1 MGVELDRKR
10 ARDESGRLVEER
22 RRCRSHA
29 KTWRRR
35 KAVVVGAAQ
44 LERRDLGQVKEG
56 GRSERFWRGRG
67 KGATV
72 SSCPLCAP
80 EPSWDLQAVWLG
92 ILLQKLRKMEKS
104 CSGCSEPVEPAGGTL
119 LSGCVRLLNASSR
132 LDEEQ
137 RALTTT
143 NKEKKADAASLL
155 GDGHTRDCGHFCHRG
170 QLLCLRRVVS
180 SAEGARWTP
189 VSGTGQDGT
198 DTVRAAAGCVV
209 PCRERRLPLENKA
222 SGSSQTERKRRP
234 GPGPAAPERNY
245 CQTQEQ
251 PIFSARA
258 HVFQIDPTTKRN
270 WIPAS
275 KHAVTVSFFYDAN
288 RNVYRIISVGG
299 TKAIINCT
307 VTPSMTFTKTS
318 QKFGQWADS
327 RANTVYG
334 LGFATEQQL
343 HQFSDK
349 FKEVKD
355 AARLAREKSQDKE
368 LANTA
373 LTIAAPQDL
382 SDELQSPPVMC
393 VNGPEDKLFRSQSAD
408 ITLSSEKERIKKML
422 SEGSICEMN
431 LEAELFTLQD
441 SNSKLVAALHEAN
454 ANVEQWKKQLAA
466 YQEETDRLRDQV
478 AELEAHGGQ
487 GPSDLLKDE
496 LTQSLEELEA
506 LLKAKD
512 EEIHILQSK
521 KAEYHEMEHERD
533 QAIHRLRETEM
544 RNSDLERRI
553 QNSEQNLNNSLEE
566 RDRMDSEIQRAIE
579 ILDIKIFDLNDL
591 RQSLVKLIDK

>member
-1 MGVELDRKR
+1 MFP
-10 ARDESGRLVEER
+10 
-22 RRCRSHA
+22 H
-29 KTWRRR
+29 
-35 KAVVVGAAQ
+35 
-44 LERRDLGQVKEG
+44 
-56 GRSERFWRGRG
+56 
-67 KGATV
+67 
-72 SSCPLCAP
+72 
-80 EPSWDLQAVWLG
+80 
-92 ILLQKLRKMEKS
+92 
-104 CSGCSEPVEPAGGTL
+104 
-119 LSGCVRLLNASSR
+119 
-132 LDEEQ
+132 
-137 RALTTT
+137 
-143 NKEKKADAASLL
+143 
-155 GDGHTRDCGHFCHRG
+155 H
-170 QLLCLRRVVS
+170 
-180 SAEGARWTP
+180 
-189 VSGTGQDGT
+189 
-198 DTVRAAAGCVV
+198 
-209 PCRERRLPLENKA
+209 RER
-222 SGSSQTERKRRP
+222 
-234 GPGPAAPERNY
+234 
-245 CQTQEQ
+245 EQ

-275 KHAVTVSFFYDAN
+275 KHAVTVSFFYDAT

-343 HQFSDK
+343 HQFAEK

-373 LTIAAPQDL
+373 LTIAAP
-382 SDELQSPPVMC
+382 QSPPVMC

-454 ANVEQWKKQLAA
+454 ANVEQWKKQLTA
-466 YQEETDRLRDQV
+466 YQEETERLRDQV
-478 AELEAHGGQ
+478 ADLEAH

-521 KAEYHEMEHERD
+521 KGEYHEMEHQRD
-533 QAIHRLRETEM
+533 EAIHRLREMEM

-553 QNSEQNLNNSLEE
+553 QNTEQNLSNSLED
-566 RDRMDSEIQRAIE
+566 RDRLDTEIQRAIE

>member
-1 MGVELDRKR
+1 MFP
-10 ARDESGRLVEER
+10 
-22 RRCRSHA
+22 H
-29 KTWRRR
+29 
-35 KAVVVGAAQ
+35 
-44 LERRDLGQVKEG
+44 
-56 GRSERFWRGRG
+56 
-67 KGATV
+67 
-72 SSCPLCAP
+72 
-80 EPSWDLQAVWLG
+80 
-92 ILLQKLRKMEKS
+92 
-104 CSGCSEPVEPAGGTL
+104 
-119 LSGCVRLLNASSR
+119 
-132 LDEEQ
+132 
-137 RALTTT
+137 
-143 NKEKKADAASLL
+143 
-155 GDGHTRDCGHFCHRG
+155 H
-170 QLLCLRRVVS
+170 
-180 SAEGARWTP
+180 
-189 VSGTGQDGT
+189 
-198 DTVRAAAGCVV
+198 
-209 PCRERRLPLENKA
+209 RER
-222 SGSSQTERKRRP
+222 
-234 GPGPAAPERNY
+234 
-245 CQTQEQ
+245 EQ
-251 PIFSARA
+251 PIFSTRA
-258 HVFQIDPTTKRN
+258 HVFQIDPATKRN

-275 KHAVTVSFFYDAN
+275 KHAVSVSFFFDSN

-299 TKAIINCT
+299 TKAIINCI

-343 HQFSDK
+343 HQFSEK

-382 SDELQSPPVMC
+382 SDDLQSPPVMC

-441 SNSKLVAALHEAN
+441 SNSKLVVALHEAN
-454 ANVEQWKKQLAA
+454 ANVEQWKKQLVA
-466 YQEETDRLRDQV
+466 YQEETERLREQV
-478 AELEAHGGQ
+478 ADLEAHGGH

-521 KAEYHEMEHERD
+521 KTDYHEIERDRD
-533 QAIHRLRETEM
+533 QAIHRLREVEM
-544 RNSDLERRI
+544 RNSELERRI
-553 QNSEQNLNNSLEE
+553 QNTEQNLSNSLED
-566 RDRMDSEIQRAIE
+566 RDRMDTELQRAIE

-591 RQSLVKLIDK
+591 RQSLVKLMDK

>member
-1 MGVELDRKR
+1 MYP
-10 ARDESGRLVEER
+10 
-22 RRCRSHA
+22 H
-29 KTWRRR
+29 
-35 KAVVVGAAQ
+35 
-44 LERRDLGQVKEG
+44 
-56 GRSERFWRGRG
+56 
-67 KGATV
+67 
-72 SSCPLCAP
+72 
-80 EPSWDLQAVWLG
+80 
-92 ILLQKLRKMEKS
+92 
-104 CSGCSEPVEPAGGTL
+104 
-119 LSGCVRLLNASSR
+119 
-132 LDEEQ
+132 
-137 RALTTT
+137 
-143 NKEKKADAASLL
+143 
-155 GDGHTRDCGHFCHRG
+155 H
-170 QLLCLRRVVS
+170 
-180 SAEGARWTP
+180 
-189 VSGTGQDGT
+189 
-198 DTVRAAAGCVV
+198 
-209 PCRERRLPLENKA
+209 RER
-222 SGSSQTERKRRP
+222 
-234 GPGPAAPERNY
+234 
-245 CQTQEQ
+245 EQ

-258 HVFQIDPTTKRN
+258 HVFQIDPSTKRN

-307 VTPSMTFTKTS
+307 ITPSMSFTKTS

-373 LTIAAPQDL
+373 LNIAAPQF
-382 SDELQSPPVMC
+382 SQSPPVMC

-408 ITLSSEKERIKKML
+408 ITLSAEKERIKKML

-431 LEAELFTLQD
+431 LDAELFTLQD
-441 SNSKLVAALHEAN
+441 SNTKLVAALHEAN

-466 YQEETDRLRDQV
+466 YQEETDRLREQV
-478 AELEAHGGQ
+478 AELEAHGGH

-512 EEIHILQSK
+512 EEIHILQNK
-521 KAEYHEMEHERD
+521 KVEYHEMEHDRD
-533 QAIHRLRETEM
+533 EAIHRLREMEM
-544 RNSDLERRI
+544 RNAEMERRV
-553 QNSEQNLNNSLEE
+553 QNSEQVLNNSLEE

>member
-1 MGVELDRKR
+1 MYP
-10 ARDESGRLVEER
+10 
-22 RRCRSHA
+22 H
-29 KTWRRR
+29 
-35 KAVVVGAAQ
+35 
-44 LERRDLGQVKEG
+44 
-56 GRSERFWRGRG
+56 
-67 KGATV
+67 
-72 SSCPLCAP
+72 
-80 EPSWDLQAVWLG
+80 
-92 ILLQKLRKMEKS
+92 
-104 CSGCSEPVEPAGGTL
+104 
-119 LSGCVRLLNASSR
+119 
-132 LDEEQ
+132 
-137 RALTTT
+137 
-143 NKEKKADAASLL
+143 
-155 GDGHTRDCGHFCHRG
+155 H
-170 QLLCLRRVVS
+170 
-180 SAEGARWTP
+180 
-189 VSGTGQDGT
+189 
-198 DTVRAAAGCVV
+198 
-209 PCRERRLPLENKA
+209 RER
-222 SGSSQTERKRRP
+222 
-234 GPGPAAPERNY
+234 
-245 CQTQEQ
+245 EQ

-258 HVFQIDPTTKRN
+258 HVFQIDPATKRN

-299 TKAIINCT
+299 TKVRAIINCS

-343 HQFSDK
+343 HQFAEK

-373 LTIAAPQDL
+373 LTIAAP
-382 SDELQSPPVMC
+382 QSPPVMC

-454 ANVEQWKKQLAA
+454 ANVEQWKKQLTA
-466 YQEETDRLRDQV
+466 YQEETERLRDQV
-478 AELEAHGGQ
+478 AELEAHGGH

-496 LTQSLEELEA
+496 LTQSLEELES

-512 EEIHILQSK
+512 EEIHILQNK
-521 KAEYHEMEHERD
+521 KAEYHDMEHDRD
-533 QAIHRLRETEM
+533 EAIRRLREMEM
-544 RNSDLERRI
+544 RNSELERRI
-553 QNSEQNLNNSLEE
+553 QNSEQNLNNSLED

>member
-1 MGVELDRKR
+1 MFP
-10 ARDESGRLVEER
+10 
-22 RRCRSHA
+22 H
-29 KTWRRR
+29 
-35 KAVVVGAAQ
+35 
-44 LERRDLGQVKEG
+44 
-56 GRSERFWRGRG
+56 
-67 KGATV
+67 
-72 SSCPLCAP
+72 
-80 EPSWDLQAVWLG
+80 
-92 ILLQKLRKMEKS
+92 
-104 CSGCSEPVEPAGGTL
+104 
-119 LSGCVRLLNASSR
+119 
-132 LDEEQ
+132 
-137 RALTTT
+137 
-143 NKEKKADAASLL
+143 
-155 GDGHTRDCGHFCHRG
+155 H
-170 QLLCLRRVVS
+170 
-180 SAEGARWTP
+180 
-189 VSGTGQDGT
+189 
-198 DTVRAAAGCVV
+198 
-209 PCRERRLPLENKA
+209 RER
-222 SGSSQTERKRRP
+222 
-234 GPGPAAPERNY
+234 
-245 CQTQEQ
+245 EQ

-258 HVFQIDPTTKRN
+258 HVFQIDPATKRN

-373 LTIAAPQDL
+373 LSIAAPQFSQDL

-408 ITLSSEKERIKKML
+408 ITLSAEKERIKKML
-422 SEGSICEMN
+422 SEGSICEIN

-441 SNSKLVAALHEAN
+441 SNTKLVSALHEAN

-466 YQEETDRLRDQV
+466 YQEETDRLREQV
-478 AELEAHGGQ
+478 AELEAHGGH

-521 KAEYHEMEHERD
+521 KVEYHEMERD
-533 QAIHRLRETEM
+533 RDEAIHRLRETEM
-544 RNSDLERRI
+544 RNAELERRI
-553 QNSEQNLNNSLEE
+553 QNSEQNLNNSLED
-566 RDRMDSEIQRAIE
+566 RDRVDSEIQRAIE

-591 RQSLVKLIDK
+591 RQSLVKLVDK

>member
-1 MGVELDRKR
+1 LCD
-10 ARDESGRLVEER
+10 
-22 RRCRSHA
+22 
-29 KTWRRR
+29 
-35 KAVVVGAAQ
+35 
-44 LERRDLGQVKEG
+44 
-56 GRSERFWRGRG
+56 
-67 KGATV
+67 
-72 SSCPLCAP
+72 SSF
-80 EPSWDLQAVWLG
+80 
-92 ILLQKLRKMEKS
+92 R
-104 CSGCSEPVEPAGGTL
+104 
-119 LSGCVRLLNASSR
+119 
-132 LDEEQ
+132 
-137 RALTTT
+137 
-143 NKEKKADAASLL
+143 
-155 GDGHTRDCGHFCHRG
+155 
-170 QLLCLRRVVS
+170 
-180 SAEGARWTP
+180 
-189 VSGTGQDGT
+189 
-198 DTVRAAAGCVV
+198 
-209 PCRERRLPLENKA
+209 
-222 SGSSQTERKRRP
+222 
-234 GPGPAAPERNY
+234 
-245 CQTQEQ
+245 EQ

-275 KHAVTVSFFYDAN
+275 KHAVTVSFFYDAT

-343 HQFSDK
+343 HQFAEK

-373 LTIAAPQDL
+373 LTIAAPQ
-382 SDELQSPPVMC
+382 V
-393 VNGPEDKLFRSQSAD
+393 SAVLLESMSMKEEQRFVSV
-408 ITLSSEKERIKKML
+408 TEK
-422 SEGSICEMN
+422 SICEMN

-454 ANVEQWKKQLAA
+454 ANVEQWKKQLTA
-466 YQEETDRLRDQV
+466 YQEETERLRDQV
-478 AELEAHGGQ
+478 ADLEAH

-512 EEIHILQSK
+512 EVGHFNSACFHCLSGSGKPSNISLCLFCVYRSLQ
-521 KAEYHEMEHERD
+521 EM
-533 QAIHRLRETEM
+533 EM

-553 QNSEQNLNNSLEE
+553 QNTEQNLSNSLED
-566 RDRMDSEIQRAIE
+566 RDRLDTEIQRAIE